1 MCGNSDFFEFFFGK
15 IAAKTSC
22 LEDCTMGCTVSAE
35 ERAAI
40 ARTKQI
46 DQTLKEEG
54 QRKKRDVKLL
64 LLGKKLF
71 TK

>member
-1 MCGNSDFFEFFFGK
+1 
-15 IAAKTSC
+15 
-22 LEDCTMGCTVSAE
+22 MGCTVSAE

-54 QRKKRDVKLL
+54 QKAKRDVKLL
-64 LLGKKLF
+64 LLGTCYVSGLF
-71 TK
+71 YFVVESTQYKTYIIIHQFEVLTKC

>member
-1 MCGNSDFFEFFFGK
+1 
-15 IAAKTSC
+15 
-22 LEDCTMGCTVSAE
+22 MGCTVSAE

-54 QRKKRDVKLL
+54 QKAKRDVKLL
-64 LLGKKLF
+64 LLGMTFILNILLIDSGVLF
-71 TK
+71 TFYE